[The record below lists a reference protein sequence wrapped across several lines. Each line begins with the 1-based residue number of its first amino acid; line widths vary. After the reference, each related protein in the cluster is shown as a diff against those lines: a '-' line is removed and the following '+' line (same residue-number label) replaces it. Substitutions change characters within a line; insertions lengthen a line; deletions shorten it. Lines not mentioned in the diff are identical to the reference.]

1 MDVEIVIVACV
12 NDTGDPEA
20 LHLTQWDF
28 ISKQWLW
35 GMAAS
40 GKGKRAPQEEIMSH
54 KMRSILRYD
63 VFVNGEQLGKLK
75 YIWCGLRH
83 ETGSVTVA

>member
-1 MDVEIVIVACV
+1 
-12 NDTGDPEA
+12 
-20 LHLTQWDF
+20 
-28 ISKQWLW
+28 
-35 GMAAS
+35 MAAS